1 MSKLIYTDYSKPLGI
16 SITLFKSRKQVS
28 LTPSKSYEFTEKDLL
43 TEDAIRY
50 YNSLSPLN
58 VKLLLSN
65 PAPVKVEPAIKDNEN
80 VNSTQDEVKDIKI
93 EVTKDQEIEENKG
106 ESDQSPDS
114 EVTLDDLKA
123 IVDENNLDVRITKR
137 SKVETIVS
145 QINEINPE
153 LIPAYLAKK

>member
-58 VKLLLSN
+58 VKLFLSN

-80 VNSTQDEVKDIKI
+80 VNSNQDEVKDIKI
-93 EVTKDQEIEENKG
+93 EVTKDQETEDNG
-106 ESDQSPDS
+106 ESAQSPDS
-114 EVTLDDLKA
+114 EVTLDELKA

>member
-28 LTPSKSYEFTEKDLL
+28 LTPSKSYEFTDKDLL

-65 PAPVKVEPAIKDNEN
+65 PAPVKVEPAIKDNED
-80 VNSTQDEVKDIKI
+80 VNSNKDEVKDIKI
-93 EVTKDQEIEENKG
+93 EVTKDQETEDNG
-106 ESDQSPDS
+106 ESAQSPDP